1 MLLDGSQNLSVNSAR
16 SFFLCSE
23 GWYSSFLASKSS
35 PSFLAPFSALILA
48 KYLSL
53 MLSGTFTPDTSILV
67 VVATKNLWLTLL
79 RGVPFSLNGPVTRR
93 RPVSSCFRTTT
104 RFPLW
109 TPARTMA
116 TVPGTREPLT
126 VLLCFEKKLTEVPLG
141 AGSAVG

>member
-1 MLLDGSQNLSVNSAR
+1 MLLDSSQNLSVKALW

-23 GWYSSFLASKSS
+23 GWYSSFLASKIS

-53 MLSGTFTPDTSILV
+53 MLSGTWTPETSILV
-67 VVATKNLWLTLL
+67 DVASRNLWLTLL

-116 TVPGTREPLT
+116 TVPADRDSLT

-141 AGSAVG
+141 AASTVG